1 MQRFLVFAYGVLAY
15 AVFFGTFLYMIG
27 FIGNLFVPKS
37 IDSVPQVP
45 LATAAITNIALL
57 AIFAL
62 QHSAMARPAF
72 KRWITRFMPASM
84 ERSTYVLASSAA
96 LMLLFAAWQPM
107 GGVIWYVE
115 NTALRGLL
123 YAVFGMGWLLVLSS
137 TFLINHFD
145 LFGLRQVW
153 LNLCKKP
160 YTPLKFGTPL
170 LYRLVR
176 HPLYLG
182 FLMAIWAT
190 PVMTAAHLLLAIG
203 LTAYIFMGI
212 RLEEKDLVDALPEY
226 EEYRRQ
232 VPMILPVPKRK
243 DRTAEPNQAQAGAA

>member
-1 MQRFLVFAYGVLAY
+1 MQRFLVLAYGILAY
-15 AVFFGTFLYMIG
+15 AIFFGTFLYMIG

-37 IDSVPQVP
+37 VDSAPQVP
-45 LATAAITNIALL
+45 LATAALVNVALL

-72 KRWITRFMPASM
+72 KRWVTRFIPASM
-84 ERSTYVLASSAA
+84 ERSTYVLATSAV
-96 LMLLFAAWQPM
+96 LILLFAAWQPM

-115 NTALRGLL
+115 NTGLRALL
-123 YAVFGMGWLLVLSS
+123 YAVFGLGWLIVLSS

-153 LNLCKKP
+153 LNLRNKP
-160 YTPLKFGTPL
+160 YTPLTFGTPL

-182 FLMAIWAT
+182 FLLAIWAT

-226 EEYRRQ
+226 EEYRKQ

-243 DRTAEPNQAQAGAA
+243 GRAANAHQAQAGAV